1 MNDIW
6 REDVSRK
13 SEQEQFRND
22 QSRNSKFLYMILCV
36 LSGLR
41 IIIGTGMK
49 GNIWSMIS
57 IRMG

>member
-36 LSGLR
+36 LSGLC

-49 GNIWSMIS
+49 DNRWSMIT

>member
-6 REDVSRK
+6 HEDVSRK

-22 QSRNSKFLYMILCV
+22 QSRNSKFLYMILCF
-36 LSGLR
+36 
-41 IIIGTGMK
+41 
-49 GNIWSMIS
+49 IWFVHHNRYWNEGSMIT